1 MGLSVFGIK
10 ELLVSHILLVG
21 GLVLV
26 TIGLLQE
33 TVVLNVIG
41 IWAIALGL
49 CTGLSAAFKK
59 LAEK

>member
-1 MGLSVFGIK
+1 MCCKVSGIK
-10 ELLVSHILLVG
+10 ALIVSHILLVG

-49 CTGLSAAFKK
+49 CTGLSAVFKK
-59 LAEK
+59 QAEK